1 MTVRRPGETGAGF
14 FVKNFQ
20 DRPKKTG
27 RPSVKHSERGEQQMQ
42 RIKAPDPATEQ
53 TFTELVSEYQT
64 SLLRMCYLNLHDKG
78 LAEDAVQETFVK
90 AFRGWYQFRGQSSE
104 KTWLTKI
111 AVNTCTDLQRGA
123 WFRHTD
129 RRVTPEMLPEAII
142 QPTETNLD
150 LTLAVMNLPKK
161 YREAIMLYYYQDMDV
176 REIGTVLGIAQS
188 SVSNRLKK
196 GREMLRKALEGRI

>member
-1 MTVRRPGETGAGF
+1 MRAYFVDDAKLLFINYLAFRRYM
-14 FVKNFQ
+14 
-20 DRPKKTG
+20 
-27 RPSVKHSERGEQQMQ
+27 S
-42 RIKAPDPATEQ
+42 
-53 TFTELVSEYQT
+53 Y
-64 SLLRMCYLNLHDKG
+64 LLRLYKRKGGGCTMEAVKDPDSGRNEAIERMVKEWQLPLLRLCYIQLHDKA

-90 AFRGWYQFRGQSSE
+90 AFRGWTQFRGQSSE

-142 QPTETNLD
+142 QPTESNLD

-176 REIGTVLGIAQS
+176 SEIGTVLGIAQS

>member
-1 MTVRRPGETGAGF
+1 MEAVKDPGSGRNEAIERM
-14 FVKNFQ
+14 VKEWQ
-20 DRPKKTG
+20 LP
-27 RPSVKHSERGEQQMQ
+27 
-42 RIKAPDPATEQ
+42 
-53 TFTELVSEYQT
+53 
-64 SLLRMCYLNLHDKG
+64 LLRLCYIQLHDKT

-90 AFRGWYQFRGQSSE
+90 AFRGWTQFRGQSSE

-111 AVNTCTDLQRGA
+111 AVNTCTDMQRGA

-196 GREMLRKALEGRI
+196 GREMLRKALEGRIYHG